1 MCERALQLAPYI
13 DEWIE
18 KEIALK
24 PLRRSAAPNGTAEA
38 DYRDLKKLRL
48 SRAEWNH
55 LQAITRMLQSFKKA
69 TSSLSINNRPWIQ
82 HLWLMYNRLFDF
94 LDDMNEEVGEDTA
107 QVDNIGWPDIVR
119 AAAEK
124 GRAKLS
130 KYYSKTGGEQGYLFN
145 CAAVLDPTQKLT
157 VYEVSYYSIL
167 SQSRAD
173 RGTRMTRGVLKTG
186 IPTTRNSFNI

>member
-1 MCERALQLAPYI
+1 MYSTHSTLTYPTLCRRGPKALRAPPKPPTISSDPYSGSECENL
-13 DEWIE
+13 
-18 KEIALK
+18 
-24 PLRRSAAPNGTAEA
+24 T
-38 DYRDLKKLRL
+38 
-48 SRAEWNH
+48 
-55 LQAITRMLQSFKKA
+55 
-69 TSSLSINNRPWIQ
+69 
-82 HLWLMYNRLFDF
+82 LMYNRLFDF
-94 LDDMNEEVGEDTA
+94 LDDINEEVGEDTA

-157 VYEVSYYSIL
+157 VYEVSYYSML